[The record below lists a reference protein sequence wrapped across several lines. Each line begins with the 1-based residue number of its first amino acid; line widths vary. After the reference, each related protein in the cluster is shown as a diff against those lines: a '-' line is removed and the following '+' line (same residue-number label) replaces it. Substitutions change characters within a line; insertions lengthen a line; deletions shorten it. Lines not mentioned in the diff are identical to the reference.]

1 MLRIMERDGKLED
14 LENKADKLHIDS
26 QQFQVR
32 LYPDYRDKSKCILFQ
47 KAMVRVK
54 RRAWLEN
61 MRTKLLVAATVAL
74 LLIIL
79 ASVLAYELYY
89 Q

>member
-1 MLRIMERDGKLED
+1 
-14 LENKADKLHIDS
+14 
-26 QQFQVR
+26 
-32 LYPDYRDKSKCILFQ
+32 
-47 KAMVRVK
+47 MVKVK

-61 MRTKLLVAATVAL
+61 MRTKLLVAATVAV

-79 ASVLAYELYY
+79 ASVLAYEFYY